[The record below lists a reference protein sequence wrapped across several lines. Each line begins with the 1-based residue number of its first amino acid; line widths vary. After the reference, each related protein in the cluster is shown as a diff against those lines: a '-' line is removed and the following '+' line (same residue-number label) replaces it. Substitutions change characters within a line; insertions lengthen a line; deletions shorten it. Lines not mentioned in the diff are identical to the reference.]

1 MLQVLAI
8 VNAMKKSYTLLMS
21 EGVSKTTF
29 PGAGAEAGDA
39 HRVICVSNVFDSI
52 IFFVSVAKILAITS
66 DSVTAPTS
74 HCQPCHYSLQ
84 YDSQ

>member
-29 PGAGAEAGDA
+29 PGAGADTA
-39 HRVICVSNVFDSI
+39 S
-52 IFFVSVAKILAITS
+52 FVSVMFS
-66 DSVTAPTS
+66 TA
-74 HCQPCHYSLQ
+74 
-84 YDSQ
+84 

>member
-52 IFFVSVAKILAITS
+52 IFL
-66 DSVTAPTS
+66 
-74 HCQPCHYSLQ
+74 
-84 YDSQ
+84 SQ